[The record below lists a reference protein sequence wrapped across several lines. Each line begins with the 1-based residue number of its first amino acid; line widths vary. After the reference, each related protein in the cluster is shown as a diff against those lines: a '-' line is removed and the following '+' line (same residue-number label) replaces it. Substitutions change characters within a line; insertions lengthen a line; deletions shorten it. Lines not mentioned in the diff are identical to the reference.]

1 MSDDNVNET
10 GETVADAAAGAAGAA
25 DSAASAA
32 AAATAP
38 ATGDLDL
45 SPRQVVPTAARGK
58 KKPWFAYAV
67 LAVVLAASGFFVFQ
81 FLTNSLNYYCNV
93 DEIGVKS
100 NCDVGRSLRIQGVVD
115 KGSVSKDGSVT
126 NFVITFHGVSMPVVL
141 STEPVGLFQ
150 PCIAVVVRGKVIE
163 DTDGSRTFEGND
175 IEVKHDATYEKD
187 NKDRIDEAQKESDA
201 CSRKA

>member
-1 MSDDNVNET
+1 MSGDNVNET
-10 GETVADAAAGAAGAA
+10 GETVADAAAGAA
-25 DSAASAA
+25 DSAASAPV
-32 AAATAP
+32 AATAP
-38 ATGDLDL
+38 ATSDLDL

-67 LAVVLAASGFFVFQ
+67 LAVVLTAGGFFVFQ

-115 KGSVSKDGSVT
+115 KDSISKAGTVT
-126 NFVITFHGVSMPVVL
+126 NFVITFHGQSMPVVL
-141 STEPVGLFQ
+141 SSEPTGLFQ
-150 PCIAVVVRGKVIE
+150 ECIAVVVRGKVIE